1 MKRLSYILATVALL
15 LGVSTTA
22 TAQDADEYYPHN
34 FISVQG
40 GGQVTLTHYDLMD
53 LFTPQVAVSFG
64 RYFNPKVGAR
74 LHLQGFDTKGGF
86 QKDRFPGLTDD
97 QDYKFKA
104 VTGDLG
110 LLMNMSNIIFGIIRA
125 IGIILAGW
133 GLVQVGMSFQSH
145 DPSQRSQGFLCLA
158 GGLIIVF
165 AKSILTAI
173 APGVFT

>member
-1 MKRLSYILATVALL
+1 MNNQVTVLEKNKRKTVLKRYI
-15 LGVSTTA
+15 A
-22 TAQDADEYYPHN
+22 TAITCA
-34 FISVQG
+34 I
-40 GGQVTLTHYDLMD
+40 
-53 LFTPQVAVSFG
+53 
-64 RYFNPKVGAR
+64 VGVFMVPVMAESEAE
-74 LHLQGFDTKGGF
+74 T
-86 QKDRFPGLTDD
+86 
-97 QDYKFKA
+97 A
-104 VTGDLG
+104 IN
-110 LLMNMSNIIFGIIRA
+110 NMSNIIFGIIRA

>member
-1 MKRLSYILATVALL
+1 MRKNKEITTLAKDKKKAILKIYLMTAITCAIV
-15 LGVSTTA
+15 GVFMVPVLAESEAETA
-22 TAQDADEYYPHN
+22 IN
-34 FISVQG
+34 
-40 GGQVTLTHYDLMD
+40 
-53 LFTPQVAVSFG
+53 
-64 RYFNPKVGAR
+64 
-74 LHLQGFDTKGGF
+74 
-86 QKDRFPGLTDD
+86 
-97 QDYKFKA
+97 
-104 VTGDLG
+104 
-110 LLMNMSNIIFGIIRA
+110 NMSNIIFGIIRA

>member
-1 MKRLSYILATVALL
+1 MDTDFLKDYCYTISRKNKEITTLAKDKKKAILKRYLMTAITCAIVGVFMVPVLAESEAE
-15 LGVSTTA
+15 TA
-22 TAQDADEYYPHN
+22 IN
-34 FISVQG
+34 
-40 GGQVTLTHYDLMD
+40 
-53 LFTPQVAVSFG
+53 
-64 RYFNPKVGAR
+64 
-74 LHLQGFDTKGGF
+74 
-86 QKDRFPGLTDD
+86 
-97 QDYKFKA
+97 
-104 VTGDLG
+104 
-110 LLMNMSNIIFGIIRA
+110 NMSNIIFGIIRA

>member
-1 MKRLSYILATVALL
+1 MR
-15 LGVSTTA
+15 
-22 TAQDADEYYPHN
+22 
-34 FISVQG
+34 ISNKAFTRRIKQMNN
-40 GGQVTLTHYDLMD
+40 QVTALEKNKRKTVFKRYLMI
-53 LFTPQVAVSFG
+53 
-64 RYFNPKVGAR
+64 
-74 LHLQGFDTKGGF
+74 
-86 QKDRFPGLTDD
+86 
-97 QDYKFKA
+97 A
-104 VTGDLG
+104 VTCAIVGVFMVPVLADSEAETAIN
-110 LLMNMSNIIFGIIRA
+110 NMSNIIFGIIRA

>member
-1 MKRLSYILATVALL
+1 MIKKNSNVTVLEKDKRKTVMKRYI
-15 LGVSTTA
+15 A
-22 TAQDADEYYPHN
+22 TAITCA
-34 FISVQG
+34 I
-40 GGQVTLTHYDLMD
+40 
-53 LFTPQVAVSFG
+53 
-64 RYFNPKVGAR
+64 VGVFMVPVLAESEAE
-74 LHLQGFDTKGGF
+74 T
-86 QKDRFPGLTDD
+86 
-97 QDYKFKA
+97 A
-104 VTGDLG
+104 IN
-110 LLMNMSNIIFGIIRA
+110 NMSNIIFGIIRA

>member
-1 MKRLSYILATVALL
+1 MKNNNNVTALKKTVRKTVLKRYLASAITCAIVGCFMLPVMAD
-15 LGVSTTA
+15 SEAETA
-22 TAQDADEYYPHN
+22 
-34 FISVQG
+34 
-40 GGQVTLTHYDLMD
+40 
-53 LFTPQVAVSFG
+53 
-64 RYFNPKVGAR
+64 FN
-74 LHLQGFDTKGGF
+74 H
-86 QKDRFPGLTDD
+86 
-97 QDYKFKA
+97 
-104 VTGDLG
+104 
-110 LLMNMSNIIFGIIRA
+110 MSNIIFGIIRA

>member
-1 MKRLSYILATVALL
+1 MSKLNKVTAIGKTQKNIALKRY
-15 LGVSTTA
+15 LGVAMTCAVVACFMVPVLADSDAETA
-22 TAQDADEYYPHN
+22 IN
-34 FISVQG
+34 
-40 GGQVTLTHYDLMD
+40 
-53 LFTPQVAVSFG
+53 
-64 RYFNPKVGAR
+64 
-74 LHLQGFDTKGGF
+74 
-86 QKDRFPGLTDD
+86 
-97 QDYKFKA
+97 
-104 VTGDLG
+104 
-110 LLMNMSNIIFGIIRA
+110 NMSNIIFGIIRA

>member
-1 MKRLSYILATVALL
+1 MNKKNEVTVLEKDRRKTVLKRYLATVIACAIV
-15 LGVSTTA
+15 GVVMFPVLADSEAETA
-22 TAQDADEYYPHN
+22 IN
-34 FISVQG
+34 
-40 GGQVTLTHYDLMD
+40 
-53 LFTPQVAVSFG
+53 
-64 RYFNPKVGAR
+64 
-74 LHLQGFDTKGGF
+74 
-86 QKDRFPGLTDD
+86 
-97 QDYKFKA
+97 
-104 VTGDLG
+104 
-110 LLMNMSNIIFGIIRA
+110 NMSNIIFGIIRA

>member
-1 MKRLSYILATVALL
+1 MRKNKEITTLAKNKKKAILKRYLMTAITCAIVGVFMVPVLAESDAE
-15 LGVSTTA
+15 TA
-22 TAQDADEYYPHN
+22 IN
-34 FISVQG
+34 
-40 GGQVTLTHYDLMD
+40 
-53 LFTPQVAVSFG
+53 
-64 RYFNPKVGAR
+64 
-74 LHLQGFDTKGGF
+74 
-86 QKDRFPGLTDD
+86 
-97 QDYKFKA
+97 
-104 VTGDLG
+104 
-110 LLMNMSNIIFGIIRA
+110 NMSNIIFGIIRA

>member
-1 MKRLSYILATVALL
+1 MIKKNSNVTVLEKDKRKTVLKRYI
-15 LGVSTTA
+15 A
-22 TAQDADEYYPHN
+22 TAITCA
-34 FISVQG
+34 I
-40 GGQVTLTHYDLMD
+40 
-53 LFTPQVAVSFG
+53 
-64 RYFNPKVGAR
+64 VGVFMVPVLAESEAE
-74 LHLQGFDTKGGF
+74 T
-86 QKDRFPGLTDD
+86 
-97 QDYKFKA
+97 A
-104 VTGDLG
+104 IN
-110 LLMNMSNIIFGIIRA
+110 NMSNIIFGIIRA

>member
-1 MKRLSYILATVALL
+1 MRKNKEITTLAKDKKKAILKRYLMTAITSAIVGVFMVPVLAESDAE
-15 LGVSTTA
+15 TA
-22 TAQDADEYYPHN
+22 IN
-34 FISVQG
+34 
-40 GGQVTLTHYDLMD
+40 
-53 LFTPQVAVSFG
+53 
-64 RYFNPKVGAR
+64 
-74 LHLQGFDTKGGF
+74 
-86 QKDRFPGLTDD
+86 
-97 QDYKFKA
+97 
-104 VTGDLG
+104 
-110 LLMNMSNIIFGIIRA
+110 NMSNIIFGIIRA